1 MKVTRDYE
9 RLLSRNCSRCSL
21 PLLLLFRCSF
31 FSSTRYR
38 KRFIF
43 SFSSLSTNKKTGE
56 NEQSPPTTT
65 KLGHL
70 PGVNYELLLHK
81 FKLFDHDVRRY
92 GPTAGLTRRERLELA
107 IEQNKELDENALA
120 VKNAFES
127 KVVDENNPVW
137 KYSAWKNNPA
147 LDVDF

>member
-21 PLLLLFRCSF
+21 PLLLFRCSF

-107 IEQNKELDENALA
+107 IAQNKELDENALA

-127 KVVDENNPVW
+127 KVVDENDPVW

>member
-1 MKVTRDYE
+1 V
-9 RLLSRNCSRCSL
+9 
-21 PLLLLFRCSF
+21 
-31 FSSTRYR
+31 
-38 KRFIF
+38 
-43 SFSSLSTNKKTGE
+43 
-56 NEQSPPTTT
+56 
-65 KLGHL
+65 

-92 GPTAGLTRRERLELA
+92 GPTSGLTRRERLELA

-127 KVVDENNPVW
+127 KVVDENDPVW